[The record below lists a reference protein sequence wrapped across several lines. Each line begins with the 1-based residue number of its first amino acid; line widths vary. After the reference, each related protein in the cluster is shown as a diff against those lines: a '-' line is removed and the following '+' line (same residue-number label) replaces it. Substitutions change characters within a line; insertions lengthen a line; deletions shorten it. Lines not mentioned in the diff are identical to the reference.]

1 LENNGSIGETKGVF
15 TRGLFEGI
23 WEFKYLKE
31 ANQIREKRYYTTGI
45 LRAVVKSSNMG
56 EVDSLYFE
64 QSPKTKE
71 VLESNVKSHFLNR
84 PFSIT
89 YNDGYPMSSAYIQSQ
104 NDGNIALKEV
114 HDQLLKFD
122 KIWLKKQKLV
132 YGTNRGK
139 YPLNENEEIYI
150 TQWFRIEQD
159 FQFLVEEIKEH
170 EIRDFGESSDSIA
183 KFTIAWIEN
192 QEKLFD
198 LLGTLSQV
206 FLSKEIEYYYRDNL
220 ILKQAFHLLE
230 TDSIHID
237 NKVKA
242 IHYETSEEDKKN
254 VFTYLLSNYQ
264 ERIKVGKLLDAELS
278 KNETSSSLEDEL
290 ERLPKRI
297 AAERAKLDSIYN
309 PDKRDKNVDLLLTHI
324 NDNFLEGTIET
335 NYEQFKTTKD
345 LDEKKQLRDSIL
357 IDLNGINQIYSL
369 ATSISE
375 RYTYVDS
382 HYTEYVFDAFTFSD
396 NVPSRIKKK
405 LFDQVQKVQTDLINR
420 AIETDTPQ
428 ECLKVIQEIS
438 NIQVI
443 LIYLRDKQ
451 TKPLEKSLNR
461 ANTLDEKLNL
471 MHEVL

>member
-1 LENNGSIGETKGVF
+1 
-15 TRGLFEGI
+15 
-23 WEFKYLKE
+23 
-31 ANQIREKRYYTTGI
+31 
-45 LRAVVKSSNMG
+45 M
-56 EVDSLYFE
+56 
-64 QSPKTKE
+64 
-71 VLESNVKSHFLNR
+71 
-84 PFSIT
+84 
-89 YNDGYPMSSAYIQSQ
+89 
-104 NDGNIALKEV
+104 
-114 HDQLLKFD
+114 
-122 KIWLKKQKLV
+122 
-132 YGTNRGK
+132 
-139 YPLNENEEIYI
+139 
-150 TQWFRIEQD
+150 
-159 FQFLVEEIKEH
+159 
-170 EIRDFGESSDSIA
+170 
-183 KFTIAWIEN
+183 
-192 QEKLFD
+192 
-198 LLGTLSQV
+198 GTLSQV

-382 HYTEYVFDAFTFSD
+382 LYTEYVFDAFTFSD